1 MKNVPVDDHGH
12 VNIEKLIEIIEE
24 VIEEEKKIK
33 RKRKEITPLLSTEQF
48 KNLKKKLIADKKS
61 QSKPQSRKDI
71 FEFLFLLIKPNSE
84 FDFLFVL
91 KVE

>member
-1 MKNVPVDDHGH
+1 MKNVPVDDHGF
-12 VNIEKLIEIIEE
+12 VNIEKLIEIIDD
-24 VIEEEKKIK
+24 VLEEEKKITL
-33 RKRKEITPLLSTEQF
+33 RLNTEQL
-48 KNLKKKLIADKKS
+48 KNLKKKLNADKKS

>member
-12 VNIEKLIEIIEE
+12 VNMENLIEIIEE
-24 VIEEEKKIK
+24 VIEEKKKI
-33 RKRKEITPLLSTEQF
+33 TLLLSTEQF

-61 QSKPQSRKDI
+61 QSKPQSRKNI

-84 FDFLFVL
+84 FDLLLVL

>member
-12 VNIEKLIEIIEE
+12 VNIEKLIEITEE
-24 VIEEEKKIK
+24 VIEEKKKI
-33 RKRKEITPLLSTEQF
+33 TPFLSTEQL

-84 FDFLFVL
+84 FDLLLVL

>member
-12 VNIEKLIEIIEE
+12 VNMENLIEIIEE
-24 VIEEEKKIK
+24 VIEEKKKI
-33 RKRKEITPLLSTEQF
+33 TLLLSTEQF

-84 FDFLFVL
+84 FDLLLVL

>member
-12 VNIEKLIEIIEE
+12 VNMENLIEIIEE
-24 VIEEEKKIK
+24 VIEEKKKI
-33 RKRKEITPLLSTEQF
+33 TPFLSTEQL

-84 FDFLFVL
+84 FDLLLVL

>member
-1 MKNVPVDDHGH
+1 MKNVPVDDHGF
-12 VNIEKLIEIIEE
+12 VNIEKLIEIIDD
-24 VIEEEKKIK
+24 VLEEEKKITL
-33 RKRKEITPLLSTEQF
+33 RLNTEQL
-48 KNLKKKLIADKKS
+48 KNLKKKLNADKKS

-91 KVE
+91 KVGYHL

>member
-1 MKNVPVDDHGH
+1 MEN
-12 VNIEKLIEIIEE
+12 LIEIIEE
-24 VIEEEKKIK
+24 VIEEKKKI
-33 RKRKEITPLLSTEQF
+33 TLLLSTEQF

-84 FDFLFVL
+84 FDLLLVL

>member
-1 MKNVPVDDHGH
+1 MKNVPVDDHGF
-12 VNIEKLIEIIEE
+12 VNIEKLIEIIDD
-24 VIEEEKKIK
+24 VLEEEKKI
-33 RKRKEITPLLSTEQF
+33 TLLLNTEQL
-48 KNLKKKLIADKKS
+48 KNLKKKLNADKKS

-84 FDFLFVL
+84 FDLLLIL